1 LKNRTV
7 ESRNYWLRNAPIA
20 IWERAEPSEFTDMR
34 GRWLLYL
41 ILAFGALS
49 ADVLI
54 LVAYTM

>member
-1 LKNRTV
+1 VR
-7 ESRNYWLRNAPIA
+7 RPIG
-20 IWERAEPSEFTDMR
+20 IWERAELSEFTDMR

-54 LVAYTM
+54 LAAYTM